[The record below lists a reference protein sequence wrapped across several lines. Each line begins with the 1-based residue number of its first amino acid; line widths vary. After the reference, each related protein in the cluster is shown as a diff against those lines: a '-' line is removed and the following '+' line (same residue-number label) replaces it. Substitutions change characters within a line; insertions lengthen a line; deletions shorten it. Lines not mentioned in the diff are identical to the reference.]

1 MNFRQP
7 TPEILRRERPSW
19 LTIAAAAIASG
30 KSPGS
35 AIHAADAFERQLWEE
50 IQACPTIEGTNAAER
65 ARALLSIGIVEH
77 DA

>member
-7 TPEILRRERPSW
+7 TPEIMRRERPSW

-30 KSPGS
+30 KSPGA

-50 IQACPTIEGTNAAER
+50 IQACPTVDKGSRSE
-65 ARALLSIGIVEH
+65 
-77 DA
+77 